1 MEKQSI
7 WQQLFT
13 FKEPQVEPGFVLAWD
28 EPEELKGTK
37 QKTEEFLDEQTY
49 FQPGSQ
55 LTGDLARDLKTI
67 QDAFS
72 HHEEIL
78 GERRVTIIGI
88 ETAVLFLP
96 NLVDRKIVGRD
107 IIAQIGALQDSKPE
121 SILAAIAADNA
132 HFSADLNFGF
142 ERLLQGQTMVLIAGE
157 KRFIIADSKGSPHR
171 AVEKPIT
178 ERVLK
183 GAQEGLVED
192 LTTNLG
198 LVQKRLRT
206 RRLTIEKMEIGT
218 LSRTECAVLSLD
230 GIVNP
235 RLLKEVRRRM
245 KGIKIDFLLDNGI
258 LEQLIE
264 DNTYFPYPQVGTIER
279 PDRVAAALTEGKI
292 AILVDGSSQ
301 AIVVP
306 TSAANFIHSAE
317 DYSVRWPYGI
327 YMRFVRITAL
337 FIILFLPAL
346 YVALNTYQPELLP
359 TDLLFSLVAIKLRAP
374 LPTIIEVLILEFIY
388 EVLREASVRSPQYL
402 ATPIIITAGLFLG
415 LVSVYTQIIN
425 PILLIVVVVTGISAF
440 AIPEFSTSLSFRLT
454 RYIYVLLAFLFGIV
468 GIVFGIFIQLY
479 FLVSQKSFGVPMLAP
494 IAPFT
499 KRSRD
504 IILMRP
510 TPQREKRPDQFDPL
524 QVRRQPKI
532 SQAWKAEQQK
542 PGHAPETPPEGN
554 PPGKNL
560 KSATEEGNEN
570 D

>member
-1 MEKQSI
+1 MGNQSI
-7 WQQLFT
+7 WRQLFT

-37 QKTEEFLDEQTY
+37 QKAEEFLDEQYY

-55 LTGDLARDLKTI
+55 LTGDLAKDINTI
-67 QDAFS
+67 RDAFNR
-72 HHEEIL
+72 HEEIL
-78 GERRVTIIGI
+78 GERRVNVSGT
-88 ETAVLFLP
+88 EAVVFFLP
-96 NLVDRKIVGRD
+96 NLADRKIVGRD
-107 IIAQIGALQDSKPE
+107 IIAQINMLPDSKPE
-121 SILAAIAADNA
+121 TILAAIAADNA
-132 HFSADLNFGF
+132 QFSEDLNFGF
-142 ERLLQGQTMVLIAGE
+142 ERLLQGQTLVLIAGQ
-157 KRFIIADSKGSPHR
+157 KRFIIADSNGAPHR

-183 GAQEGLVED
+183 GAQEGFVED

-198 LVQKRLRT
+198 LIQKRLRT

-235 RLLKEVRRRM
+235 RLLKEVQRRM
-245 KGIKIDFLLDNGI
+245 KGIKIDFLPDNGV

-264 DNTYFPYPQVGTIER
+264 DNTYFPYPQVATIER
-279 PDRVAAALTEGKI
+279 PDRVAAGLTEGKV
-292 AILVDGSSQ
+292 AILVDGSPQ
-301 AIVVP
+301 AILLP

-337 FIILFLPAL
+337 FLILFLPAL
-346 YVALNTYQPELLP
+346 YVALNLYQPELLP

-374 LPTIIEVLILEFIY
+374 LPTIIEILILEFIY
-388 EVLREASVRSPQYL
+388 EILREASIRSPQYL
-402 ATPIIITAGLFLG
+402 ATPIIVTAGLFLG
-415 LVSVYTQIIN
+415 LVSVYTHIIN
-425 PILLIVVVVTGISAF
+425 PILLIVVVVTGIAAF
-440 AIPEFSTSLSFRLT
+440 TIPEFSTSLSFRLT
-454 RYIYVLLAFLFGIV
+454 RYIYVLLAFMFGIV

-479 FLVSQKSFGVPMLAP
+479 LLVSQKSFGVPMLAP

-510 TPQREKRPDQFDPL
+510 AKQRKKRPDQFDPL
-524 QVRRQPKI
+524 QVSRQPKT
-532 SQAWKAEQQK
+532 SQAWKNEQQK
-542 PGHAPETPPEGN
+542 PGNAPETPEGN
-554 PPGKNL
+554 PQRKNS
-560 KSATEEGNEN
+560 KFSPEGGDEN